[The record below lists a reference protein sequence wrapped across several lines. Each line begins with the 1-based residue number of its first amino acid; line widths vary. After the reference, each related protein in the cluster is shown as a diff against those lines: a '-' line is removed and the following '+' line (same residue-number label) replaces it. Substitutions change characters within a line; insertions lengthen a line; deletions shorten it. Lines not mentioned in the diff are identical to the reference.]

1 MTQTWEEAVA
11 VACALNSTDWDPAV
25 PLPKLGVCFHKPR
38 AAEMGLRTHSYL
50 LISILGSM
58 VQYKGMGQGLIFD
71 PATMETLVNTPAM
84 AHALDLYSQLAALM
98 PDEEVVDPD
107 DASLMT
113 SGRCALGF
121 GWSGGCTALRMEKGL
136 H

>member
-1 MTQTWEEAVA
+1 MART
-11 VACALNSTDWDPAV
+11 LSSTDWDPSV
-25 PLPKLGVCFHKPR
+25 PLNKLGVCFHKPR
-38 AAEMGLRTHSYL
+38 AADVRSRTHSYL

-58 VQYKGMGQGLIFD
+58 VQYKGMVQGLIFD
-71 PATMETLVNTPAM
+71 PATMTTLVNTPAM

-107 DASLMT
+107 DASLIT

-121 GWSGGCTALRMEKGL
+121 GWSGVCLGGTVIR
-136 H
+136 